1 MKDNK
6 EESTN
11 FNSLFAGIVLFLIG
25 YGWFSFFEMVSGDTR
40 WLVDLVG
47 WFFYGF
53 GVLGIISSIIGFLK
67 DKFSKKKS

>member
-47 WFFYGF
+47 WFFLWIW
-53 GVLGIISSIIGFLK
+53 GVSDNSINNRFFKRQIF
-67 DKFSKKKS
+67 

>member
-47 WFFYGF
+47 WFFCGF
-53 GVLGIISSIIGFLK
+53 GVLAIIASIIGFLK